1 MTNTS
6 DNLRD
11 ILPSYQQTKIIHG
24 AKILEIV
31 YLGLWYQLTLD
42 TNELRGMITQREN
55 PDKFDQEWF
64 AKYQPG
70 GKHYNETCHKIKV
83 DFTWHDKHKP
93 QVGGY
98 FVLYPDGYQSYS
110 PAEPFEA
117 GNKLMHIDWNHGPTD
132 VQVNHLF
139 FQLRHNLNTIRWG
152 HQPIDK
158 VMEELTSEPVRF
170 AENQQVWVA
179 GKSLVALLEK
189 RGIAIG
195 RVPRRGGNPLFVD
208 TEGLYVPHDILIR
221 AEFNGQMLVR
231 HVASWVVIEE

>member
-6 DNLRD
+6 DNLRNT
-11 ILPSYQQTKIIHG
+11 LPSYQQTKIIHG

-31 YLGLWYQLTLD
+31 EERDGYLLTLD
-42 TNELRGMITQREN
+42 TNELRGMITKREDTAH
-55 PDKFDQEWF
+55 DKEW
-64 AKYQPG
+64 AASYEPG
-70 GKHYNETCHKIKV
+70 GKYYNEACHKIKV
-83 DFTWHDKHKP
+83 DFTWHSKHDP
-93 QVGGY
+93 RVGGY

-117 GNKLMHIDWNHGPTD
+117 GNKLVQVQWNHRPTD
-132 VQVNHLF
+132 AQVNHLF

-158 VMEELTSEPVRF
+158 VMEQLTSEPVRF

-189 RGIAIG
+189 RGIATG
-195 RVPRRGGNPLFVD
+195 RVPRRGGNPLFID

-221 AEFNGQMLVR
+221 AELDGQMLVR